1 MRGLRRLIA
10 AAGVT
15 IIAAVGSVSAQ
26 PAVAAVNA
34 GLDAFAQAEKPAM
47 TARVKTWTR
56 ARLEA
61 AKKRWAE
68 DQLKFSDCQRQLD
81 EQRKTKRIS
90 LHKQG
95 DFLQRCMI
103 RKP

>member
-1 MRGLRRLIA
+1 MHGLARLIA
-10 AAGVT
+10 AAGVI
-15 IIAAVGSVSAQ
+15 IIASAASLSAQ
-26 PAVAAVNA
+26 PAGAAANS
-34 GLDAFAQAEKPAM
+34 GPEAFAQADKPAI

-68 DQLKFSDCQRQLD
+68 DQQKFSDCQRQLD
-81 EQRKTKRIS
+81 EQRKTKQLS

>member
-1 MRGLRRLIA
+1 MVGLPRLIA
-10 AAGVT
+10 VAGVM
-15 IIAAVGSVSAQ
+15 IIATAGSASVQAG
-26 PAVAAVNA
+26 VAAVHS

-56 ARLEA
+56 AKLEA

-68 DQLKFSDCQRQLD
+68 DQQKFSDCQRQLD
-81 EQRKTKRIS
+81 EQKKTKRIA

-95 DFLQRCMI
+95 DLLRRCMN

>member
-1 MRGLRRLIA
+1 MHGLRQLIA
-10 AAGVT
+10 AAGII
-15 IIAAVGSVSAQ
+15 IIATVGSVSAQ
-26 PAVAAVNA
+26 PAVAAVNS

-68 DQLKFSDCQRQLD
+68 DQQKFSDCQRQLD
-81 EQRKTKRIS
+81 EQRKSKRIG

-95 DFLQRCMI
+95 DFLQRCMN

>member
-1 MRGLRRLIA
+1 MHGLPRLIA
-10 AAGVT
+10 AAGVML
-15 IIAAVGSVSAQ
+15 IATVASLSAQ

-34 GLDAFAQAEKPAM
+34 GLGAFAQAEKPAM

-68 DQLKFSDCQRQLD
+68 DQQKFSDCQRQLD
-81 EQRKTKRIS
+81 EQRKTKRLS

-95 DFLQRCMI
+95 DFLQHCMI

>member
-1 MRGLRRLIA
+1 MHGMRRLLA
-10 AAGVT
+10 AAGVVVLAT
-15 IIAAVGSVSAQ
+15 IGSAAAQ
-26 PAVAAVNA
+26 TGAPAAIMGAQS
-34 GLDAFAQAEKPAM
+34 FAQADKPSMAK
-47 TARVKTWTR
+47 RVKTWTR

-68 DQLKFSDCQRQLD
+68 DNQKFSDCQKQLL
-81 EQRKTKRIS
+81 EQRKTKRLS

-95 DFLQRCMI
+95 YFLQTCMN

>member
-1 MRGLRRLIA
+1 MHGLRRLMA
-10 AAGVT
+10 AASVM
-15 IIAAVGSVSAQ
+15 IIATVASVSAR
-26 PAVAAVNA
+26 PVDAAVNTR
-34 GLDAFAQAEKPAM
+34 LDAFAQAEKPAM
-47 TARVKTWTR
+47 TTRVKTWTR

-61 AKKRWAE
+61 AKKRWAD
-68 DQLKFSDCQRQLD
+68 DQQKFSDCQRQLD
-81 EQRKTKRIS
+81 EQQKTKRLS